1 MSMPANIQ
9 RHQSTATGLP
19 AAARNRNPLVITG
32 GLIIV
37 VLVLTAVLAP
47 WLAPRSVS
55 EQDLSRRLS
64 PPSMEN
70 PLGCDELG
78 RDMYSRLIYG
88 SRVSL
93 KVGLTVV
100 LISSCLGMV
109 IGMISGFFGGLLDEL
124 LMRLIDILLAFPG
137 ILLAIALVA
146 VLGPGLNHVILALC
160 LIGWVGYARLAR
172 GQTLKVRELD
182 FVTAA
187 RAQGSGPLR
196 LIFRHIAPNILGPMI
211 VQATLGMAGAILAE
225 AGLSFLGLGVV
236 PPEPSWGAMLN
247 TGCSHLSTAPHLTLF
262 PGLAIM
268 LVVLGFNFLGD
279 GLRDVLD
286 PKLKNSR
293 RH

>member
-1 MSMPANIQ
+1 MSTVITTPG
-9 RHQSTATGLP
+9 HSTRADGRKRLTAG
-19 AAARNRNPLVITG
+19 RNALVITG
-32 GLIIV
+32 GVIIAL
-37 VLVLTAVLAP
+37 LVITAALAP

-55 EQDLSRRLS
+55 DQDLSRRLAA
-64 PPSMEN
+64 PSAQSL
-70 PLGCDELG
+70 LGCDELG
-78 RDMYSRLIYG
+78 RDILSRLIYG

-100 LISSCLGMV
+100 FISGFLGMV
-109 IGMISGFFGGLLDEL
+109 IGMLSGFFGGLVDEL

-172 GQTLKVRELD
+172 GQTLLVKELD

-187 RAQGSGPLR
+187 RAQGGGPLR
-196 LIFRHIAPNILGPMI
+196 LIFRHVAPNILGPMI

-236 PPEPSWGAMLN
+236 PPEPSWGSMLN

-279 GLRDVLD
+279 GLRDMLD
-286 PKLKNSR
+286 PKLKKSR
-293 RH
+293 KN

>member
-1 MSMPANIQ
+1 MSARPAQ
-9 RHQSTATGLP
+9 RGKPVL
-19 AAARNRNPLVITG
+19 AAVGAA
-32 GLIIV
+32 IIA
-37 VLVLTAVLAP
+37 VLVVTALLAP

-55 EQDLSRRLS
+55 DQELPRRLD
-64 PPSMEN
+64 PPSAER

-78 RDMYSRLIYG
+78 RDILSRMIHG
-88 SRVSL
+88 SRISL
-93 KVGLTVV
+93 RVGLSVV
-100 LISSCLGMV
+100 LISGGLGLL
-109 IGMISGFFGGLLDEL
+109 IGMISGYCGGLVDEL

-137 ILLAIALVA
+137 ILLAIAMVA
-146 VLGPGLNHVILALC
+146 VLGPGLNHVIIALC

-172 GQTLKVRELD
+172 GQTLLVKELD

-187 RAQGSGPLR
+187 RAQGCGPLR
-196 LIFRHIAPNILGPMI
+196 LMFRHVAPNILGPVI

-236 PPEPSWGAMLN
+236 PPAPSWGAMLN

-286 PKLKNSR
+286 PKLKKR
-293 RH
+293 

>member
-1 MSMPANIQ
+1 
-9 RHQSTATGLP
+9 
-19 AAARNRNPLVITG
+19 
-32 GLIIV
+32 
-37 VLVLTAVLAP
+37 
-47 WLAPRSVS
+47 
-55 EQDLSRRLS
+55 
-64 PPSMEN
+64 
-70 PLGCDELG
+70 
-78 RDMYSRLIYG
+78 
-88 SRVSL
+88 
-93 KVGLTVV
+93 
-100 LISSCLGMV
+100 
-109 IGMISGFFGGLLDEL
+109 
-124 LMRLIDILLAFPG
+124 
-137 ILLAIALVA
+137 
-146 VLGPGLNHVILALC
+146 VILALC

-196 LIFRHIAPNILGPMI
+196 MIFRHIARNILGPMI

-279 GLRDVLD
+279 GLRDMLD
-286 PKLKNSR
+286 PKLKKSR

>member
-1 MSMPANIQ
+1 MSTVITTPG
-9 RHQSTATGLP
+9 HSTRADGRKRLTAG
-19 AAARNRNPLVITG
+19 RNALVITG
-32 GLIIV
+32 GVIIAL
-37 VLVLTAVLAP
+37 LVITAALAP

-55 EQDLSRRLS
+55 DQDLSRRLAA
-64 PPSMEN
+64 PSAQSL
-70 PLGCDELG
+70 LGCDELG
-78 RDMYSRLIYG
+78 RDILSRLIYG

-100 LISSCLGMV
+100 FISGFLGMV
-109 IGMISGFFGGLLDEL
+109 IGMLSGFFGGLVDEL

-172 GQTLKVRELD
+172 GQTLLVKELD

-187 RAQGSGPLR
+187 RAQGGGPLR
-196 LIFRHIAPNILGPMI
+196 LIFRHVAPNILGPMI

-225 AGLSFLGLGVV
+225 AGLSFLGLGMV
-236 PPEPSWGAMLN
+236 PPEPSWGSMLN

-279 GLRDVLD
+279 GLRDMLD
-286 PKLKNSR
+286 PKLKKSR
-293 RH
+293 KN

>member
-1 MSMPANIQ
+1 M
-9 RHQSTATGLP
+9 STADMARTTSSTP
-19 AAARNRNPLVITG
+19 AARQHPDWSRNALVLAG
-32 GLIIV
+32 ALIILALAV
-37 VLVLTAVLAP
+37 TALLAP
-47 WLAPRSVS
+47 WMAPRPVS
-55 EQDLSRRLS
+55 EQDLPSRLS
-64 PPSMEN
+64 PPSAEH

-78 RDMYSRLIYG
+78 RDILSRLVYG
-88 SRVSL
+88 SRISL
-93 KVGLTVV
+93 KVGVTVV
-100 LISSCLGMV
+100 FISGLIGMV
-109 IGMISGFFGGLLDEL
+109 IGMVSGWYGGLLDEL

-160 LIGWVGYARLAR
+160 LTGWVGYARLAR
-172 GQTLKVRELD
+172 AQTLKVKELD

-187 RAQGSGPLR
+187 RAQGSGPGR
-196 LIFRHIAPNILGPMI
+196 LIFRHVAPNILGPMI

-236 PPEPSWGAMLN
+236 PPQPSWGAMLN

-279 GLRDVLD
+279 GLRDMLD
-286 PKLKNSR
+286 PKLRKTRGS
-293 RH
+293 

>member
-1 MSMPANIQ
+1 MSTPVNTLRHRTSAPGRPGPA
-9 RHQSTATGLP
+9 RG
-19 AAARNRNPLVITG
+19 RNPLVITG
-32 GLIIV
+32 GLIIAL
-37 VLVLTAVLAP
+37 LVLTAVLAP

-64 PPSMEN
+64 PPTPEN
-70 PLGCDELG
+70 LLGCDELG
-78 RDMYSRLIYG
+78 RDMLSRLIYG

-93 KVGLTVV
+93 KVGLLVV
-100 LISSCLGMV
+100 LISGCLGLV
-109 IGMISGFFGGLLDEL
+109 IGMISGYFGGLLDEM

-196 LIFRHIAPNILGPMI
+196 LIFRHVAPNILGPMI

-236 PPEPSWGAMLN
+236 PPEPSWGSMLN

-268 LVVLGFNFLGD
+268 LVVLGLNFLGD

-286 PKLKNSR
+286 PKLKKGGG
-293 RH
+293 